1 MSDVFATI
9 SLLKHKLEALELD
22 LQRPPD
28 RPSATQRVQGCL
40 ALVDMIDRQMNTA
53 INLMDAMDLMDEQT
67 KEEK

>member
-9 SLLKHKLEALELD
+9 SLLKHKLEALEVD

-28 RPSATQRVQGCL
+28 RPTATHRVQGCI
-40 ALVDMIDRQMNTA
+40 ALVEIMERQM
-53 INLMDAMDLMDEQT
+53 

>member
-9 SLLKHKLEALELD
+9 SLLKHKLEALEVD

-28 RPSATQRVQGCL
+28 RPSATQRVQSCI
-40 ALVDMIDRQMNTA
+40 ALVEMIQRQM
-53 INLMDAMDLMDEQT
+53 

>member
-28 RPSATQRVQGCL
+28 RPSATQRVQSCI
-40 ALVDMIDRQMNTA
+40 ALVEMIQRQMK
-53 INLMDAMDLMDEQT
+53 DE
-67 KEEK
+67 K